1 MILYVIR
8 GGGKFRGETDC
19 KTTTRSNY
27 PSNYCSNYGFR
38 LIKKLKV

>member
-8 GGGKFRGETDC
+8 GGSKFRRENHC

-27 PSNYCSNYGFR
+27 PSNCCSNYGFR
-38 LIKKLKV
+38 LTKKLKV